1 MRSTCRPEGP
11 HWVAY
16 LTRTLYPGCAE
27 RQMVILVGAL
37 PSELFEVRFL
47 VHSERGPL
55 AEQAEAVGW
64 GRSHAHQ

>member
-37 PSELFEVRFL
+37 AVLARPSAL
-47 VHSERGPL
+47 VHCWAQPM
-55 AEQAEAVGW
+55 V
-64 GRSHAHQ
+64 